1 MSEDR
6 RRAGQVAAR
15 RDEVLRRWI
24 AHEVH
29 PFSAPVRAQLDR
41 SGLGRRGVRTV
52 DDLVRLP
59 VTDLVELGDGRDWVL
74 QPTAERIRA
83 TGGIELRARLLLA
96 DVLGRREGFVRRDV
110 DLPYKPVCWT
120 ADPTPG
126 RSPLFVGATT
136 TDLDRLT
143 ELGRRALAVS
153 GVTSDDRILCAGA
166 ANGVGPLQ
174 LELGAR
180 DAGVSHLCTGPDLD
194 PELLHASRPTVVA
207 AAPDTLRRAVDAG
220 LPDAVRLLV
229 AQVGPAT
236 DARGLG
242 ALRRRSG
249 RPVRLWW
256 APAGV
261 RAAWA
266 TCEADELHTW
276 PDHEHVQ
283 AVDDEGRPAPE
294 GRLVWSAVGWRGSV
308 WLRVALGPTGAVD
321 RTPCRCGRTTPRV
334 RGTSRP
340 AASGTGEQ
348 P

>member
-6 RRAGQVAAR
+6 RRAGQMAAR

-24 AHEVH
+24 ADEVH
-29 PFSAPVRAQLDR
+29 PFCAPVRAQLDR
-41 SGLGRRGVRTV
+41 SGLGRRGVRGV
-52 DDLVRLP
+52 EDLGRLP
-59 VTDLVELGDGRDWVL
+59 VTELAELGDGRDWVL
-74 QPTAERIRA
+74 QPTADGIRA
-83 TGGIELRARLLLA
+83 TGGLELRARLLLA

-120 ADPTPG
+120 VDPVPG
-126 RSPLFVGATT
+126 QPPLFVGATT
-136 TDLDRLT
+136 TDLDRLA

-153 GVTSDDRILCAGA
+153 GVAAHDRILCAGTDS
-166 ANGVGPLQ
+166 GVGPLQ

-180 DAGVSHLCTGPDLD
+180 DAGVSHLSTGPDLD
-194 PELLHASRPTVVA
+194 PELLRSAGPTVVA
-207 AAPDTLRRAVDAG
+207 AAPDALRRAVEAG
-220 LPDAVRLLV
+220 LPEGVRLLI
-229 AQVGPAT
+229 ALVGPAT
-236 DARGLG
+236 DASGLR

-276 PDHEHVQ
+276 PEHEHVE
-283 AVDDEGRPAPE
+283 AVDDDGRPAPE

-334 RGTSRP
+334 RGTSRT
-340 AASGTGEQ
+340 AASRRGVRA
-348 P
+348 